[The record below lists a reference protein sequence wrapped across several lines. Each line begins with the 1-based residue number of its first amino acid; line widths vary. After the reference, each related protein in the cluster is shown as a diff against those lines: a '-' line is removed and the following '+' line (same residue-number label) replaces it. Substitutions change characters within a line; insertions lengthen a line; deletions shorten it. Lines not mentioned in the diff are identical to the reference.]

1 MKVKVLVEFYDLKE
15 DVLRSEGEIFEVS
28 ESRYDEIIRRGGSY
42 IEKISTTKATTKKEG
57 AKNDGERRKE
67 TSRAIPKAD

>member
-15 DVLRSEGEIFEVS
+15 DVLRSEGETFEVS
-28 ESRYDEIIRRGGSY
+28 ESRFDEIIKRGGSF
-42 IEKISTTKATTKKEG
+42 IEKIKTTKATTKKEG
-57 AKNDGERRKE
+57 AKNDGGRKE